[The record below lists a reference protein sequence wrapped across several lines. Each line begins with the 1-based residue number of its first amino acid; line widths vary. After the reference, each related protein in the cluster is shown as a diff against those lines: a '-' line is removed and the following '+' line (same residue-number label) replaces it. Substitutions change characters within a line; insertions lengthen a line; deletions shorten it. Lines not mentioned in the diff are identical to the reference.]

1 MSILDNVLSKAKM
14 KPPIICLYGKG
25 GIGKTTFASTMNN
38 PIIVQ
43 CEDGI
48 GKIECP
54 HTDVAKTYLEFESY
68 FSDFFDFCF
77 ELPLE
82 YMVRDA
88 IKFRN

>member
-1 MSILDNVLSKAKM
+1 MSILNKVLSKAKM

-25 GIGKTTFASTMNN
+25 GIGKTTFASTMNS

-54 HTDVAKTYLEFESY
+54 HTDVAKHTASLKNIFWHYLMTNMILKLLS
-68 FSDFFDFCF
+68 
-77 ELPLE
+77 LT
-82 YMVRDA
+82 VWIGQRD
-88 IKFRN
+88 